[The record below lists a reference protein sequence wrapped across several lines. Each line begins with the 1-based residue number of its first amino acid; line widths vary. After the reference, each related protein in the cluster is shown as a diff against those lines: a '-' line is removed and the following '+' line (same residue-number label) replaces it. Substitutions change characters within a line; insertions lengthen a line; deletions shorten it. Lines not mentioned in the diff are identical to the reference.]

1 MHVKTPGNNFA
12 ELFKEMPGVTSVVFL
27 LTRLK
32 NEDVRAEVIRSVQDP
47 RLRSKEPFAAICV
60 DHFRLEQ
67 SEQEL
72 FSKYTAEPVDSYVNG
87 VGIGHILNPRVYEKL
102 LAGTTND
109 FFDALAEVNGDV
121 ILTNYDEE
129 DDEWHWHVK
138 DNSQPFKTDVTL
150 TKLAETSQ
158 AA

>member
-1 MHVKTPGNNFA
+1 MIIAGNNFA
-12 ELFKEMPGVTSVVFL
+12 ELFKEAPGVTSVVFL
-27 LTRLK
+27 LTQLK
-32 NEDVRAEVIRSVQDP
+32 NDDVRAEVIHSVEDP
-47 RLRSKEPFAAICV
+47 RLRSEEPFAAICV

-67 SEQEL
+67 SEQKFLSE
-72 FSKYTAEPVDSYVNG
+72 YAAGPVDSYVNG
-87 VGIGHILNPRVYEKL
+87 VGMGHILKPRVYEKL

-109 FFDALAEVNGDV
+109 FFDALDEVDGDV

-138 DNSQPFKTDVTL
+138 DNSQPFDADAMSTEP
-150 TKLAETSQ
+150 AETSQ